1 MAISGRHCRSE
12 RAIVK
17 TVRTSD
23 LSLRGAK
30 RRGNLGK
37 ALPFGT
43 SHRKNGTHLRFVIAR
58 SEATWQSREG
68 TPDLYRPPLKQ
79 CWPPRLVIARRPEA
93 DVAISGRHPR
103 SVPAAVKT
111 VLAPR
116 FVIARRPEADV
127 AISGRHC
134 RSERA
139 IVKTVR
145 TSDLSLRGA
154 KRRGNLAVLARITEK
169 LRRIRPPERQ
179 SKHETVLCLPF
190 DQQRKYCPVHRHDKR
205 PAKKIVRASGRPRG
219 WLYKAILCQKI
230 SLF

>member
-1 MAISGRHCRSE
+1 M
-12 RAIVK
+12 
-17 TVRTSD
+17 
-23 LSLRGAK
+23 
-30 RRGNLGK
+30 
-37 ALPFGT
+37 
-43 SHRKNGTHLRFVIAR
+43 
-58 SEATWQSREG
+58 
-68 TPDLYRPPLKQ
+68 
-79 CWPPRLVIARRPEA
+79 
-93 DVAISGRHPR
+93 AISGRHPR

-116 FVIARRPEADV
+116 LVIARRPEADV

-145 TSDLSLRGA
+145 TSDLSLRGGRRPTWQSREGTPDPYRPPLKRCWPPYLSLRGA

-179 SKHETVLCLPF
+179 SRYETVLCLPF

-205 PAKKIVRASGRPRG
+205 PAKKIVRTPRRPCRE
-219 WLYKAILCQKI
+219 LYKAISC
-230 SLF
+230 S

>member
-1 MAISGRHCRSE
+1 MAISSRYCRSV

-17 TVRTSD
+17 TVRTSDLSLRGGRRPTWQSREGTPDPYRPPLKQCWPPD

-79 CWPPRLVIARRPEA
+79 CWPP
-93 DVAISGRHPR
+93 
-103 SVPAAVKT
+103 
-111 VLAPR
+111 
-116 FVIARRPEADV
+116 
-127 AISGRHC
+127 
-134 RSERA
+134 
-139 IVKTVR
+139 
-145 TSDLSLRGA
+145 DLSLRGA

-179 SKHETVLCLPF
+179 SRYETVLCLPF

-219 WLYKAILCQKI
+219 WLYKAILCPKI

>member
-17 TVRTSD
+17 TARTSD

-68 TPDLYRPPLKQ
+68 TAVRNKPPLNRHT
-79 CWPPRLVIARRPEA
+79 PPICHCEEA
-93 DVAISGRHPR
+93 G
-103 SVPAAVKT
+103 
-111 VLAPR
+111 
-116 FVIARRPEADV
+116 
-127 AISGRHC
+127 G
-134 RSERA
+134 
-139 IVKTVR
+139 
-145 TSDLSLRGA
+145 
-154 KRRGNLAVLARITEK
+154 RRGNLAVLARITEK

-205 PAKKIVRASGRPRG
+205 PAKKIVRTPRRPCRE
-219 WLYKAILCQKI
+219 LYKAISC
-230 SLF
+230 S

>member
-1 MAISGRHCRSE
+1 MAISQYTPGTQESPGEIVSACLRFPRRFAPRNDTGGRHSQACPCAPPNGKRPPSLSLRGSAGAVAISGRHCRSV
-12 RAIVK
+12 RAIE
-17 TVRTSD
+17 
-23 LSLRGAK
+23 K
-30 RRGNLGK
+30 RH
-37 ALPFGT
+37 APPIC
-43 SHRKNGTHLRFVIAR
+43 HCEER
-58 SEATWQSREG
+58 S
-68 TPDLYRPPLKQ
+68 
-79 CWPPRLVIARRPEA
+79 
-93 DVAISGRHPR
+93 
-103 SVPAAVKT
+103 
-111 VLAPR
+111 
-116 FVIARRPEADV
+116 DV

>member
-1 MAISGRHCRSE
+1 MAISQYTPGTQESPGEIVSACLRFPRRFAPRNDTGGRHSQACPCAPPNGKRPPSLSLRGSAGAVAISGRHCRSV
-12 RAIVK
+12 RAIE
-17 TVRTSD
+17 
-23 LSLRGAK
+23 K
-30 RRGNLGK
+30 RH
-37 ALPFGT
+37 APPIC
-43 SHRKNGTHLRFVIAR
+43 HCEER
-58 SEATWQSREG
+58 S
-68 TPDLYRPPLKQ
+68 
-79 CWPPRLVIARRPEA
+79 
-93 DVAISGRHPR
+93 
-103 SVPAAVKT
+103 
-111 VLAPR
+111 
-116 FVIARRPEADV
+116 DV

-219 WLYKAILCQKI
+219 WLYKAILCPKI